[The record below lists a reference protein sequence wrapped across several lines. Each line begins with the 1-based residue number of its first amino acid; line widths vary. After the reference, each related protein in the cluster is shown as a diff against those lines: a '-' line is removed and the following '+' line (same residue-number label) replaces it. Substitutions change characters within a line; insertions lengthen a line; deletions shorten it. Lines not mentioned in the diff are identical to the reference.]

1 MKVTREKTEKSQ
13 VFLTIEMEAAEVE
26 ESLEQSYHRLVR
38 KASIPGFRK
47 GKAPRAIV
55 ERYLGRDSLFE
66 DAVNHLLPEAYEKAV
81 KEQEIEAIA
90 EPQIEI
96 AQTEPLVFKATIPVK
111 PTVKL
116 GDYRSLQLT
125 AEPVLLS
132 DDDVNA
138 VIEQLRHRYAA
149 WEPVERPVDFGD
161 LVTLDVDSTI
171 DDAPFISRKQTP
183 FRVLRDLPFPA
194 PGFAE
199 QLAGLKPGEEKEF
212 KLEFPSDYPR
222 RELAGKQAA
231 FVVRVVEVKQEK
243 LPEINDEFARQV
255 NPEWENLETLR
266 KQVTADLKLKAEDR
280 ARMDFEERVVEAVVE
295 LSQVEFPSVLVED
308 EINRLLDEQS
318 RRWQAGERGL
328 EEYLRSVNK
337 TEAELREELRPLA
350 AKRVGQLLVL
360 GEVAAEEKVE
370 VTDAEI
376 NAEIESLTS
385 GAGESK
391 DEMGKLLSTPESH
404 ESVKRYLT
412 RRKTIQRLAEIAQ
425 SSQPQ
430 AAGGAEAETKE

>member
-1 MKVTREKTEKSQ
+1 VKVTREKTEKSQ

-171 DDAPFISRKQTP
+171 DDAPFITRKQAP

-199 QLAGLKPGEEKEF
+199 QLTGLKPGEEKEF

-231 FVVRVVEVKQEK
+231 FVVRVIEVKQEK

-255 NPEWENLETLR
+255 NPEWENLETLC
-266 KQVTADLKLKAEDR
+266 KQVTADLKLKAEER

-318 RRWQAGERGL
+318 RRWQTGEQGL

-360 GEVAAEEKVE
+360 GKVAAEENVE
-370 VTDAEI
+370 VTDAEVD
-376 NAEIESLTS
+376 AEIENLTS

-391 DEMGKLLSTPESH
+391 DEMGKLLSTPESR

-430 AAGGAEAETKE
+430 ATGGAEAETKE